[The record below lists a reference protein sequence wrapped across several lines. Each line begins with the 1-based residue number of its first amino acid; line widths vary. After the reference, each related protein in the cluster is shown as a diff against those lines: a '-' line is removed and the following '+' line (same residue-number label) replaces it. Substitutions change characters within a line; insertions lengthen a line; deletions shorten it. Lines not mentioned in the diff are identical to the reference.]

1 MEVLNKIHYNVRNYK
16 KRNVF
21 IRGRTDA
28 STTTNGD
35 FVVNC
40 PFEEDDVIWVYA
52 PDFRACFSKKAAD
65 DVVVEIGGN
74 HVKCKALFESYDDG
88 SVSVRVDS
96 VEDAYGWFWLVVG
109 TSVGAQ

>member
-1 MEVLNKIHYNVRNYK
+1 MEVLSKLHYNVRTHN

-21 IRGRTDA
+21 VRGRTA
-28 STTTNGD
+28 TPNGN

-40 PFEEDDVIWVYA
+40 PLEDDDVIWVYA
-52 PDFRACFSKKAAD
+52 PDFRARFSTKAAD
-65 DVVVEIGGN
+65 DVVVEIGGE

-96 VEDAYGWFWLVVG
+96 VEDAYAWFWLVVG
-109 TSVGAQ
+109 TSL